1 METQGTPLTRTQRV
15 ECDGELGRERETSL
29 SWVRYN
35 PGHSIKAT
43 KGCNGCEMGSNGVR
57 HWMMVVAVGCPL
69 LPTHDVYS
77 VSYNNINTEGC
88 FNPSVGDREGSKD

>member
-1 METQGTPLTRTQRV
+1 M
-15 ECDGELGRERETSL
+15 ECDEVGERETSL

-57 HWMMVVAVGCPL
+57 DWMVVAVGCPVSL
-69 LPTHDVYS
+69 HITEGL
-77 VSYNNINTEGC
+77 SYNNINTGR
-88 FNPSVGDREGSKD
+88 F

>member
-1 METQGTPLTRTQRV
+1 M
-15 ECDGELGRERETSL
+15 ECDGELGTEREASL

-57 HWMMVVAVGCPL
+57 DWLVVAVGCP
-69 LPTHDVYS
+69 
-77 VSYNNINTEGC
+77 VSLTSWVSDNNINTGM
-88 FNPSVGDREGSKD
+88 F

>member
-1 METQGTPLTRTQRV
+1 M
-15 ECDGELGRERETSL
+15 ECDEVGKERETSL

-57 HWMMVVAVGCPL
+57 DRTGGGSWLSSVPSHHVDW
-69 LPTHDVYS
+69 
-77 VSYNNINTEGC
+77 VSYNNINTGM
-88 FNPSVGDREGSKD
+88 F